1 MMFKDFL
8 NSRLPVKSQASYVE
22 FGYGQVEPN
31 HLSAQRTGQIYAQLP
46 AAPAIDILE
55 QGQFVK
61 YDYAADVASQN
72 GIGNGIGLVDFTGEG
87 EWMLVY
93 NEIKLYRDHPDGTK
107 QWDCEFAMLKD
118 DYQARIYS
126 PYDYENAELEY
137 KDWHRLNLTNGVD
150 SNGNPINVREK
161 PFTVNQYVT
170 LDIEGQTVTIA
181 GDRYAVSD
189 STKTVVVTPAHGEV
203 GDDDYTAAV
212 TKDVDIKVFTYKGTQ
227 YELDEN
233 GTSTVQVPVEYVIED
248 VTKDVEDIYEWGFT
262 NDPWRRLGI
271 YREKRMPAG
280 TQMVPRVFKTN
291 VGDIYTTNTIN
302 LAKNANTGE
311 FTETLSVGDKLYV
324 GDKGILCKTKKTT
337 ANANGAVSGD
347 MVWQVVKVYTMPDNQ
362 RGVKVMRIA

>member
-8 NSRLPVKSQASYVE
+8 NSRLPIKSQADYVE

-46 AAPAIDILE
+46 ADPSIDILE

-61 YDYAADVASQN
+61 YDYAAND
-72 GIGNGIGLVDFTGEG
+72 NGIGLVNFTGKG

-93 NEIKLYRDHPDGTK
+93 NEIKLYRDHPDGSK

-137 KDWHRLNLTNGVD
+137 KDWHRLNLVD
-150 SNGNPINVREK
+150 DSDPTINVREK
-161 PFTVNQYVT
+161 PFVVDQYVT
-170 LDIEGQTVTIA
+170 LDVEGQSVTIA
-181 GDRYAVSD
+181 GDRYSVSTTTITD
-189 STKTVVVTPAHGEV
+189 TPASGTEGE
-203 GDDDYTAAV
+203 DDYTPAV
-212 TKDVDIKVFTYKGTQ
+212 THEAKVFTYKNTQ

-233 GTSTVQVPVEYVIED
+233 GTSKEKVPVEYAIED

-262 NDPWRRLGI
+262 NDPWKRLGL

-280 TQMVPRVFKTN
+280 THMVPRVFKTN
-291 VGDIYTTNTIN
+291 IGDIYTTNTIN
-302 LAKNANTGE
+302 LGQNGTIA
-311 FTETLSVGDKLYV
+311 VGNELYV

-337 ANANGAVSGD
+337 ANTNGAVSGD
-347 MVWQVVKVYTMPDNQ
+347 MVWQVVKIYTMPDGQ
-362 RGVKVMRIA
+362 KGVKIMRIA